1 MKRLTVLRHA
11 EASPALPGA
20 DDFDRPLSAKG
31 WQQARRVGEEIKS
44 RGLTC
49 DLVLASTARRVR
61 ETLDGVSETCGPL
74 ATRFEEDLYLATERS
89 LLDHIRTTPRNVSSL
104 LVVGHNPGLERLIT
118 DLARDDPHGRRARV
132 AAGLPTAGVAILEL
146 ESWTAAERARAD
158 LVELILPG
166 D

>member
-44 RGLTC
+44 RALTF

-61 ETLDGVSETCGPL
+61 ETLDGVAENLRSVGDSIRGGSLSRDRAVIARPHSGD
-74 ATRFEEDLYLATERS
+74 ASGDLVA
-89 LLDHIRTTPRNVSSL
+89 D
-104 LVVGHNPGLERLIT
+104 
-118 DLARDDPHGRRARV
+118 ARRA
-132 AAGLPTAGVAILEL
+132 
-146 ESWTAAERARAD
+146 
-158 LVELILPG
+158 
-166 D
+166 